1 MAFSGSQVTQHGVS
15 GYSQIVY
22 GDFSTKAAA
31 SNSSPTDIILSSTQ
45 ASVNGGANA
54 VVGTLST
61 VDVDVDDTHTYT
73 LVAGTGDTDNA
84 SFNISGDQLRAN
96 NATTLGVGTYSVRIQ
111 TDDGVST
118 PYAEAFSVDVVAAG
132 SGNIYPFNTD
142 FNNFTMR

>member
-1 MAFSGSQVTQHGVS
+1 MALSGSQVTQHGVS

-22 GDFSTKAAA
+22 GDFTAKVVA
-31 SNSSPTDIILSSTQ
+31 SNSSPTDIILSSTEV
-45 ASVNGGANA
+45 SVNGGANA

-61 VDVDVDDTHTYT
+61 VDIDVDDTHTYT
-73 LVAGTGDTDNA
+73 LVAGTGDTNNA
-84 SFNISGDQLRAN
+84 SFNINSDQLRAN

-118 PYAEAFSVDVVAAG
+118 PYAEAFSIDVVAAG
-132 SGNIYPFNTD
+132 SGSIYVFNSD